1 LQNLPLVATTLK
13 GLENVLAQEIK
24 SLGGQNIIIGKRA
37 VNFEGSEKLVYKAN
51 LMLRTALRI
60 LMPLDNF
67 EAETEDEL
75 YKAIYDYPWEDLFE
89 INQTFAIDTTVSGS
103 YFNHSKYV
111 ALKAKDAIVDRFRD
125 LYGRRPSIDKDHPDI
140 KINIHVNQQEVSVA
154 LDSSGQSLD
163 KRGYRRSSN
172 EAPIY
177 EVLAAGILLM
187 TGFSTKTPLY
197 DPMAG
202 SGTFSIEAALIASNT
217 PPGLNRKFAFEK
229 WLDFNQALFNEVKA
243 EVKAEVQKEIVNC
256 EPQIFARDLLSEN
269 IDIIA
274 SNAENAGM
282 DEFINLK
289 KEDFFLSTPSHD
301 SGIVLINPPYGER
314 LKLDQSI
321 AFYKRIGDTLK
332 QNYAG
337 FEAWVIS
344 SNLEAI
350 KFLGLKTNQK
360 IDLNNGGLDARLQH
374 YSLFKGK
381 SPQQN

>member
-1 LQNLPLVATTLK
+1 LQNIPLVATTLK

-24 SLGGQNIIIGKRA
+24 ALGGQNINIGKRA

-125 LYGRRPSIDKDHPDI
+125 QYGRRPSIDKDHPDI

-172 EAPIY
+172 EAPIN

-187 TGFSTKTPLY
+187 TGFSAKTPLY

-243 EVKAEVQKEIVNC
+243 DVQKEIVNC

-321 AFYKRIGDTLK
+321 AYYKRIGDTLK

-350 KFLGLKTNQK
+350 KFLGLKTSQK